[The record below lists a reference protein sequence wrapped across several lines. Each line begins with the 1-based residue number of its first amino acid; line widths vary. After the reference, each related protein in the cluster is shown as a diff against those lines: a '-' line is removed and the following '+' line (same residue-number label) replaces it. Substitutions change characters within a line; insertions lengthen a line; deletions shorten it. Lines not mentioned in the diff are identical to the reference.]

1 MNESGAR
8 FVSHLVRTPGLIARA
23 ALLLVGVALI
33 ALAFGAASA
42 EAKPTRSLPAR
53 YAKAPY
59 SKMSLSV
66 GHPNA
71 GYQVRAKK
79 LKKGPGLEIL
89 PKSRDRV
96 YGHPSLVLML
106 QRSAKQIA
114 RSFPGSTL
122 TVGDLSFAGGG
133 PLVGHASHQSGRDA
147 DILFYVRDAKGR
159 IAKTP
164 GFIAF
169 GGDGKARDGSGLV
182 FDDERNWQLVQ
193 AWAKDHRAGLAYVFI
208 SRPLRARLLAWGSK
222 HATKDDIAKVAALFV
237 QPDDSEPH
245 DDHYHVRIRCPA
257 DQEDI
262 CKEQSRAS
270 R

>member
-1 MNESGAR
+1 LNGTGVR
-8 FVSHLVRTPGLIARA
+8 FVSHLVRTPGLLARA
-23 ALLLVGVALI
+23 TLLLAPLALI
-33 ALAFGAASA
+33 ALAFGAPSA
-42 EAKPTRSLPAR
+42 EAKPARSLPAR

-147 DILFYVRDAKGR
+147 DVLFYVRDAKGR

-164 GFIAF
+164 GFISF

-193 AWAKDHRAGLAYVFI
+193 AWARDHRAG
-208 SRPLRARLLAWGSK
+208 SPTCSSRARCARGCSLGAANTRRKTTSRRSRRCSCSPTTPSRTTTTTTC
-222 HATKDDIAKVAALFV
+222 ASAARPTKTTSA
-237 QPDDSEPH
+237 
-245 DDHYHVRIRCPA
+245 R
-257 DQEDI
+257 
-262 CKEQSRAS
+262 SRAAES

>member
-1 MNESGAR
+1 MNGSMRSNVSTSMRSVRSSLSQAR
-8 FVSHLVRTPGLIARA
+8 RGLGLLGVVAAVLVTSTPI
-23 ALLLVGVALI
+23 
-33 ALAFGAASA
+33 
-42 EAKPTRSLPAR
+42 EAKPSRSLPAR

-71 GYQVRAKK
+71 GYQLRAKK

-89 PKSRDRV
+89 AKSHDRV

-106 QRSAKQIA
+106 QRSAKQMA
-114 RSFPGSTL
+114 RSYPGSVL
-122 TVGDLSFAGGG
+122 VVGDLSLPEGG

-147 DILFYVRDAKGR
+147 DVLFYVRDAKGR
-159 IAKTP
+159 LAKDTR
-164 GFIAF
+164 FTKF
-169 GGDGKARDGSGLV
+169 GADGKATDGSGLV

-193 AWAKDHRAGLAYVFI
+193 AWARDHRAGLAYVFV

-222 HATKDDIAKVAALFV
+222 HATKDDVTAVQALFV

-245 DDHYHVRIRCPA
+245 DDHFHVRIRCPK
-257 DQEDI
+257 DQDDV
-262 CKEQSRAS
+262 CKEQSR
-270 R
+270 